1 MSLFS
6 RASMTPAPVRRRGR
20 VVVPATVL
28 ALLGIV
34 AAPVASPAAAAPAPP
49 ADGSAMRTGVLAIA
63 GAISAVGQT
72 PELATPL
79 PFATT
84 SVADLL
90 ALDANLATGVERA
103 LENGGTDLAAALD
116 SIDGVDV
123 LPGSTP
129 RSLAFTYDR
138 VVTTDL
144 DLVHDDG
151 DLRLGGK
158 GTGGEIEVALT
169 TDDQHPFEV
178 SIDPA
183 QEDPLLR
190 TALVSQ
196 PVMDLAVTVDTEGIS
211 GLDARQGFTR
221 LDVTDGHYRIQ
232 REQRITMRDP
242 DGRSLL
248 TIEDLRYSTLPDLF
262 RIVTGTDE
270 LDIRFDLA
278 LPDSLDGGTDDD
290 RAGTLRLEGVPSGVV
305 WPTADTAVRDYG
317 NALAQ
322 ATGLSMADG
331 LTSLAQ
337 YTGTVLSLQ
346 DAADVD
352 FPNLQGG
359 TADLFAPGDDL
370 LDMVATSAAAQVV
383 CGVAPQSPP
392 TGAAAPG
399 DTTYCQATTA
409 DGLGTPSAI
418 TWTLHDGGTITSRPD
433 AALGESPSD
442 FVVIEDGDGEPDLEV
457 SFTADEQQL
466 TGRTVPQTVQD
477 VVGRIGEIEGSSA
490 TALLTEGRLDVE
502 VSIVRAENTVPL
514 ELGNPST
521 LGSLV
526 GLTGLRSADPENP
539 ATAPATATGAS
550 FDVGFGIQTGLLEEG
565 ESRET
570 VLLPHDRSLLVID
583 DLSASA
589 PSTVTDLPARIG
601 FLGVTTDLDELS
613 LGTAGDADAVRL
625 DRVVQDGQDV
635 TDPLPLTSL
644 VSEDGT
650 VDSDQLDLSSAV
662 TGSIAFAATERAL
675 PGGAHAVG
683 TAAEPATGTAKV
695 SWSARSVPSVTVDA
709 GYERLRVFDPVPAA
723 FLRGSARVT
732 SSGDVQT
739 VTLDVTSLPQG
750 QTLYDA
756 LRVGAGTDPVG
767 VARRLVGDGVA
778 CQSVTILDADTLTCG
793 ELAPNGE
800 AIWADGATVDAIVLG
815 NPYVMR
821 DAVIEGLASTLARFD
836 QLAGDNLTGAD
847 DLPADQYASTLPLVD
862 LKPAQLAVERETLRT
877 GIGGLS
883 QAAAADEGGTGG
895 KDLPSV
901 SSVQELTDA
910 VDTLFGAETGH
921 RPTIGFDLGSQSLD
935 VELSVQAPDLT
946 RLRAALRFD
955 DAGSPTQ
962 PGRGQVMSG
971 RVEDE
976 QQTVPVDVT
985 SSTTLALAVD
995 RATARTTVTAPT
1007 GTTSSA
1013 LVERSGTQVGGHP
1026 LQAGVSALEALTKD
1040 TSVTPAVTST
1050 LDLGVDVSTSYV
1062 ADGDGEGSL
1071 RTTRTN
1077 ARPAGRAAEARIVVA
1092 PGDVIA
1098 YEADATDTSGGEGTA
1113 QPAPDPMQVGFLAE
1127 GLDGLAAAIGLAQD
1141 GAAPRN
1147 LDPQTRIPVSAPLIG
1162 TDLDAGAG
1170 VPDTLTSL
1178 TSALRTELA
1187 DPSVADAADADALA
1201 GALDDAVSA
1210 AVGATDGISPVAPGA
1225 VDVEVTCGGLAD
1237 ACSPCPTVDPQD
1249 PDPAACTTD
1258 SSTGWKS
1265 VEVSFVLDGVEAE
1278 GEVEFQ
1284 TGLAGLEVR
1293 SDKMVETTTTWQL
1306 PVTLRLVRGVGPQV
1320 VVGADEALETQVT
1333 ARLPEDGIDAIV
1345 GYLPAHLD
1353 APTAAERTVRTVIR
1367 VAPAPGTY
1375 DLFDLY
1381 DGELQA
1387 RPSFT
1392 DPGAHAEEGL
1402 TLGFATLDKPGL
1414 LGLEGTI
1421 ALPWTAADGFGEVTY
1436 DDVTLD
1442 VGDVIAGLATPFAAL
1457 DPYLAPVRDVV
1468 EVMRSPIPVIS
1479 DLSELAGGGEV
1490 SLLSLLETASKA
1502 TRKPQLELA
1511 HRVIGLTGGVT
1522 DMVRAAKALSKGK
1535 VPLEELEDVGALLT
1549 VEPGDVSLLES
1560 CTQSVKPA
1568 GAAKAGAPQP
1578 CEDGEEDAGDGGV
1591 AGQSSAE
1598 NRTGKRNAKKT
1609 VDERTGEVTAQLPGF
1624 SLPFLADTDQVL
1636 DLLTGEGEASYF
1648 RLDLGTL
1655 AASVSYSRKFGPI
1668 MAGPVPIV
1676 PFVGGSISI
1685 EGRLAMGFDSLPQT
1699 LAAESVAPGDVDALV
1714 AAYDAFDG
1722 GDVIREGFYLDD
1734 LDSDGED
1741 VPEVKLVTTIEA
1753 GAGVSIGIVTAGL
1766 KGGVTLTINLDLN
1779 DPNDDGRIRTA
1790 EIREIFSGDASCI
1803 FDASGEIEAFISV
1816 FVEIE
1821 LLFTSIDFE
1830 FDLLRLGPYELFRY
1844 GCPDF
1849 VPTLVTASNDGAE
1862 LRLTSGS
1869 RSGDR
1874 QPGGTDVVD
1883 EYEVRQYDRD
1893 GVTTYEVAGFGRVQN
1908 VTVSRSG
1915 GTWTTRIYQSGV
1927 NLPGQDVLRTVTSS
1941 SRPTFVAD
1949 GGSGDDTL
1957 SFLAGEDF
1965 ADDGAGG
1972 VKLRRT
1978 PFDTR
1983 ITSLT
1988 GGTGSDVLE
1997 TGDADDAGVD
2007 GGPGNDSIS
2016 LGLGDDRAAG
2026 GTGDDVIDGG
2036 SGRDDLA
2043 GGAGNDRISGGAGG
2057 DRIVGHE
2064 GNDNL
2069 VGGPGR
2075 DVRALLVRPRG
2086 SAAGIV
2092 ADQVRLGF
2100 DSGDVIVG
2108 GAGADAVDGGDGS
2121 DLVVGGDERS
2131 LTEPA
2136 VGAVFRAGSRT
2147 VSVLRQGA
2155 TDADPNEITTETV
2168 AVDTAV
2174 VPGPQALDALC
2185 GSGTPENGAGNADY
2199 VTGGPDGD
2207 VVVGGNGP
2215 DSLDGGAGP
2224 DEICG
2229 RAGNDS
2235 ISGDGAGA
2243 SNGTDPTV
2251 DSDVV
2256 RGGTGDDRIDA
2267 GLGDDVAFGDDVDL
2281 YRAGGD
2287 RRLDG
2292 SLRGTG
2298 RGSGDDYLSGGD
2310 GTDVLAGGN
2319 GADLIVGGAGDD
2331 ATYGEGRDTA
2341 AVGGAA
2347 PPVSQRL
2354 LDCYTAT
2361 RVVAGRVDL
2370 NGDLLAGPA
2379 DVANGIAADTG
2390 QLAGMDVVNGVIRDP
2405 ATGVALDGLL
2415 GGDLVVVGG
2424 LVDLDRDGAVGNDRD
2439 DTGSIPFASML
2450 DTGANE
2456 DGDCVLSGDGDDELR
2471 GGVGSDYLGA
2481 GDGVD
2486 LADGG
2491 DGNDLVLGDTGTDV
2505 LLGGPHHDV
2514 LVGGT
2519 GDDHLMGGDGDDRL
2533 RGNEG
2538 ADDLVGGSDAPG
2550 ARDGQ
2555 DVLLGGRD
2563 EDVLVAEN
2571 GVLVSDGIVAT
2582 TGATSWGAVDLVPA
2596 AVRGDDPSL
2605 VFPASALTCSD
2616 AAATR
2621 YLTVVADDGV
2631 AGVPVASPGTPL
2643 AYDELYGGLGCDVVL
2658 GSPGDD
2664 LVRGG
2669 QDSDLVE
2676 GGPGADIGYGDDGDD
2691 VVIGGSTLDQAAQRT
2706 RFTVDR
2712 TGAQVPDAGDRLFG
2726 DGGPDAIDGADLVA
2740 GDNALPIRVPGL
2752 AAAGVRTAY
2761 TLRLDNVAT
2770 VASGPAPRGAG
2781 DVISGGGRRDLVFG
2795 QAGADTVDGDAG
2807 DDYVEGS
2814 DGADDL
2820 RGGADDDDLVGGSST
2835 ADGLPLGADGRRLER
2850 AAGVVPPG
2858 ASRLLDGSDR
2868 ISGGGDDD
2876 VVLGD
2881 NGLLTRPADVPA
2893 TRTDGTTLRTVRL
2906 DDVVT
2911 AANPTAVPASVGAAD
2926 TLLGDSGRD
2935 LMFGQAGGDALAGG
2949 TGDDYLEGDVGD
2961 DSLLGGDDEDDLVGG
2976 GSSQGTVIGVS
2987 QGVVVDRLLTVPT
3000 STTDPSAAGLVDG
3013 NDRLDGGTDRDVLLG
3028 DNGRIT
3034 RFGPNRTLVGGASG
3048 PQTERRVAMADE
3060 RPGIWAG
3067 SDQLLGGT
3075 GDDDLYGQFDATLT
3089 TRPQLTYGGERIRGD
3104 ILDGGAGSDAL
3115 VGDQGVNV
3123 PTPAAALGE
3132 VDRTVAESTGFLRE
3146 LIRPRGTL
3154 VAVVTQTQS
3163 TAGGDDLLLGGTGA
3177 DSVHAGQGRDL
3188 VNAGADDD
3196 VVFGGDGSD
3205 MLWGGVG
3212 HDRVFGGAGDDA
3224 LDVKRRGTDLR
3235 LWRLVAPAED
3245 MDGMRKTLNGRDVLY
3260 GGAGADAMQADQ
3272 GDAGTTRVL
3281 PGDRLIDWLA
3291 TTNYPKVCVQGSG
3304 TGKVRAASS
3313 TSMVTTLRTLAA
3325 ATGSV
3330 GPAELAI
3337 PVDDE
3342 RRRSYPGAKNLV
3354 CEVR

>member
-1 MSLFS
+1 MSFFS
-6 RASMTPAPVRRRGR
+6 RGTTTPARVRRRGR
-20 VVVPATVL
+20 LVVPATAL

-34 AAPVASPAAAAPAPP
+34 ATPVVSPAAAAPAPQ

-63 GAISAVGQT
+63 GAIAAVGQT
-72 PELATPL
+72 PELSTPL

-90 ALDANLATGVERA
+90 ELDVNLATGVEHA

-116 SIDGVDV
+116 TIDGVDV
-123 LPGSTP
+123 LPGSTQ

-144 DLVHDDG
+144 DLAHDDG

-158 GTGGEIEVALT
+158 RAGGQVKVSLT
-169 TDDQHPFEV
+169 TDDAHPFEV
-178 SIDPA
+178 SIDPT

-196 PVMDLAVTVDTEGIS
+196 PVMDLKVTVYTDDIH

-221 LDVTDGHYRIQ
+221 LDVTDGHYQIQ

-262 RIVTGTDE
+262 RIVTGTND

-278 LPDSLDGGTDDD
+278 LPDSLAGGTGDE
-290 RAGTLRLEGVPSGVV
+290 RTGTLRLQGVPEGVV
-305 WPTADTAVRDYG
+305 WPQADTATREYG
-317 NALAQ
+317 SALAQ
-322 ATGLSMADG
+322 ATGLSMVDG

-346 DAADVD
+346 DAANVD

-359 TADLFAPGDDL
+359 TTDLFAPGDDL

-392 TGAAAPG
+392 SGAAAPG
-399 DTTYCQATTA
+399 DTTYCRATTA
-409 DGLGTPSAI
+409 EGLGDPTGI
-418 TWTLHDGGTITSRPD
+418 TWTLHDGGSIVSSPD
-433 AALGESPSD
+433 AALGETPSD
-442 FVVIEDGDGEPDLEV
+442 FVKIENGDGEPDLEV
-457 SFTADEQQL
+457 TFTADGQSL
-466 TGRTVPQTVQD
+466 AGRTVPQTVQD
-477 VVGRIGEIEGSSA
+477 VVSRIDEIEGSSA
-490 TALLTEGRLDVE
+490 GARLTAGRLDVD
-502 VSIVRAENTVPL
+502 VDIKRATNTESL
-514 ELGNPST
+514 ELGNPGT
-521 LGSLV
+521 LGTLV
-526 GLTGLRSADPENP
+526 GLTGLRSEDPENP

-550 FDVGFGIQTGLLEEG
+550 FDVGFGIQTGELADG

-570 VLLPHDRSLLVID
+570 VLLPHDGSLLVVEG
-583 DLSASA
+583 LSASA
-589 PSTVTDLPARIG
+589 PTTVTGLPARIG
-601 FLGVTTDLDELS
+601 FLGVTTDLEELS
-613 LGTAGDADAVRL
+613 LGTAGGANAVGL
-625 DRVVQDGQDV
+625 ERVVHDGQAV
-635 TDPLPLTSL
+635 TDPLPLADL
-644 VSEDGT
+644 VSEDGA
-650 VDSDQLDLSSAV
+650 VDTDQLDLHSAV

-675 PGGAHAVG
+675 PGGAYAVG
-683 TAAEPATGTAKV
+683 SAATPASGTAKV
-695 SWSARSVPSVTVDA
+695 SWSARSVPSVAMDP

-723 FLRGSARVT
+723 FLRGTARVT
-732 SSGDVQT
+732 TTDDVAT
-739 VTLDVTSLPQG
+739 VTLDITSLPQG

-756 LRVGAGTDPVG
+756 LKVGADTDPVG

-800 AIWADGATVDAIVLG
+800 AVWEDGATVDTIVLG

-821 DAVIEGLASTLARFD
+821 DAVIGGLSSTLARFD
-836 QLAGDNLTGAD
+836 QLAEDNLTGGD
-847 DLPADQYASTLPLVD
+847 DLPADQYASTLPLID
-862 LKPAQLAVERETLRT
+862 LKPAQLAVERDTLRT
-877 GIGGLS
+877 GIAGLN

-895 KDLPSV
+895 NLPSV
-901 SSVQELTDA
+901 SSVQEMTDA
-910 VDTLFGAETGH
+910 VDTLFGADTGH
-921 RPTIGFDLGSQSLD
+921 RPTIGFDLGAQALA
-935 VELSVQAPDLT
+935 VELNVQAPELT
-946 RLRAALRFD
+946 RLKAALRFD
-955 DAGSPTQ
+955 DAGSQDQ

-985 SSTTLALAVD
+985 STTTLALDVD

-1007 GTTSSA
+1007 GTSSSA
-1013 LVERSGTQVGGHP
+1013 LVERSGTQLAGHP
-1026 LQAGVSALEALTKD
+1026 LQAGVGALEPVAKD
-1040 TSVTPAVTST
+1040 TSVTPNVTST
-1050 LDLGVDVSTSYV
+1050 VDLGVDVSTSYV
-1062 ADGDGEGSL
+1062 ADGADGVL

-1077 ARPAGRAAEARIVVA
+1077 ARTSGRAAAAKLVIA

-1098 YEADATDTSGGEGTA
+1098 FEADATDTSGGGGTA

-1127 GLDGLAAAIGLAQD
+1127 ALDGLAAAIDLAQD

-1170 VPDTLTSL
+1170 VPDKLTSL
-1178 TSALRTELA
+1178 TSAMRTELA
-1187 DPSVADAADADALA
+1187 DPTVAEAADADELA
-1201 GALDDAVSA
+1201 DALDDAVSA
-1210 AVGATDGISPVAPGA
+1210 AVGTIDGISPVAPGGVT
-1225 VDVEVTCGGLAD
+1225 VDITCGGLAG
-1237 ACSPCPTVDPQD
+1237 ACTPCPAVDPQD
-1249 PDPAACTTD
+1249 PAPAACTTD

-1265 VEVSFVLDGVEAE
+1265 VEVSFLLTGVEAE
-1278 GEVEFQ
+1278 GEVPFE

-1293 SDKMVETTTTWQL
+1293 SDKMVETTTTWEL

-1320 VVGADEALETQVT
+1320 VVGSGEALETHVT
-1333 ARLPEDGIDAIV
+1333 ARLPENGIDAIV
-1345 GYLPAHLD
+1345 GYLPAHLKAAD
-1353 APTAAERTVRTVIR
+1353 AADRTVKTVIR
-1367 VAPAPGTY
+1367 IAPAPGTY

-1381 DGELQA
+1381 DGELDA

-1392 DPGAHAEEGL
+1392 DPASHTEEGL
-1402 TLGFATLDKPGL
+1402 SLDFATLDKPGL

-1421 ALPWTAADGFGEVTY
+1421 GLPWTTTGGFGEVTY
-1436 DDVTLD
+1436 DDITLD

-1490 SLLSLLETASKA
+1490 SLLTLLETAAKA

-1522 DMVRAAKALSKGK
+1522 DMIRAAKALSKGK
-1535 VPLEELEDVGALLT
+1535 VPLEELNAVGALLT
-1549 VEPGDVSLLES
+1549 IKPSKVAMTS
-1560 CTQSVKPA
+1560 CTKTVKPA
-1568 GAAKAGAPQP
+1568 GGTTGAPQP
-1578 CEDGEEDAGDGGV
+1578 CKDPAGGGDGV
-1591 AGQSSAE
+1591 AGQSTAE
-1598 NRTGKRNAKKT
+1598 NRTGDRNAKKT
-1609 VDERTGEVTAQLPGF
+1609 IDERTGKVTATLPGF
-1624 SLPFLADTDQVL
+1624 SLPFLTDTDQVL

-1648 RLDLGTL
+1648 RLDLGKL
-1655 AASVSYSRKFGPI
+1655 SASVSYSKKFGPI

-1714 AAYDAFDG
+1714 AAYDKFDG

-1734 LDSDGED
+1734 LDEKGTD

-1790 EIREIFSGDASCI
+1790 EIREIFSGNASCI
-1803 FDASGEIEAFISV
+1803 FDASGHIEAFISI

-1830 FDLLRLGPYELFRY
+1830 FDLLRLGPYQLFKY

-1849 VPTLVTASNDGAE
+1849 VPTLVTASNDGTE

-1874 QPGGTDVVD
+1874 QPGGADVVD

-1893 GVTTYEVAGFGRVQN
+1893 GATTYEISGFGRVQN
-1908 VTVSRSG
+1908 VIVSRSG
-1915 GTWTTRIYQSGV
+1915 GTWTTKIYQSGV

-1941 SRPTFVAD
+1941 TRPTFVAD
-1949 GGSGDDTL
+1949 GGAGDDTL

-1965 ADDGAGG
+1965 ADDGNGG
-1972 VKLRRT
+1972 VALRRT
-1978 PFDTR
+1978 AFDTR
-1983 ITSLT
+1983 VTALT
-1988 GGTGSDVLE
+1988 GGSGNDVLE
-1997 TGDADDAGVD
+1997 TGEADDTGVD

-2016 LGLGDDRAAG
+2016 LGLGDDRATG
-2026 GTGDDVIDGG
+2026 GTGNDVLDGG
-2036 SGRDDLA
+2036 SGRDDL
-2043 GGAGNDRISGGAGG
+2043 GGGTGDDRISGGAGA
-2057 DRIVGHE
+2057 DRIVGGD

-2086 SAAGIV
+2086 SAAGVV

-2100 DSGDVIVG
+2100 DSGDLLVG

-2121 DLVVGGDERS
+2121 DLVVGGDAPS
-2131 LTEPA
+2131 LTDPA
-2136 VGAVFRAGSRT
+2136 IGSVFRTGSRT
-2147 VSVLRQGA
+2147 VSVLKQGA
-2155 TDADPNEITTETV
+2155 TDADPNEFTTETV
-2168 AVDTAV
+2168 PVDTAA
-2174 VPGPQALDALC
+2174 VPGPQELDSLC
-2185 GSGTPENGAGNADY
+2185 ASGTPVTGAGNADY
-2199 VTGGPDGD
+2199 VTGGPDAD

-2215 DSLDGGAGP
+2215 DSLDGGAGA

-2243 SNGTDPTV
+2243 SDGTDPAV

-2256 RGGTGDDRIDA
+2256 RGGTGDDRVDA
-2267 GLGDDVAFGDDVDL
+2267 GKGDDVVFGDDADL
-2281 YRAGGD
+2281 YRAGGG
-2287 RRLDG
+2287 RWLDG

-2298 RGSGDDYLSGGD
+2298 RGTGDDYLSGGD

-2319 GADLIVGGAGDD
+2319 GADLIVGGTGDD

-2341 AVGGAA
+2341 AVGGTA
-2347 PPVSQRL
+2347 PSVSERL
-2354 LDCYTAT
+2354 LDCYAST
-2361 RVVAGRVDL
+2361 RVVRGRVDL

-2424 LVDLDRDGAVGNDRD
+2424 LVDLDRDGVVGNDRD

-2456 DGDCVLSGDGDDELR
+2456 DGDCVLAGDGDDEMR
-2471 GGVGSDYLGA
+2471 GGSGSDYLGA

-2486 LADGG
+2486 IADGG

-2519 GDDHLMGGDGDDRL
+2519 GDDHLVGGNGDDRL

-2538 ADDLVGGSDAPG
+2538 ADDMIGGSETPG
-2550 ARDGQ
+2550 ASDGQ

-2563 EDVLVAEN
+2563 EDALVAEN
-2571 GVLVSDGIVAT
+2571 GVLLSEGIVGTA
-2582 TGATSWGAVDLVPA
+2582 GATSWGDRDLVPA
-2596 AVRGDDPSL
+2596 SVRGDDPTL
-2605 VFPASALTCSD
+2605 VFDSSALVCHDGVPT
-2616 AAATR
+2616 TR
-2621 YLTVVADDGV
+2621 YLTVLAADGV

-2643 AYDELYGGLGCDVVL
+2643 AYDELYGGMGCDVVL

-2676 GGPGADIGYGDDGDD
+2676 GGPGADLGYGDDGDD
-2691 VVIGGSTLDQAAQRT
+2691 VVIGGSTVDPTAQRT

-2712 TGAQVPDAGDRLFG
+2712 TGAHVPDGGDRLFG

-2752 AAAGVRTAY
+2752 ASAGVRTAY

-2770 VASGPAPRGAG
+2770 VASGPATRGAG
-2781 DVISGGGRRDLVFG
+2781 DIVSGGGKRDLVFG
-2795 QAGADTVDGDAG
+2795 QAGADTIDGDAG
-2807 DDYVEGS
+2807 DDYVEGN

-2820 RGGADDDDLVGGSST
+2820 RGGTDDDDLVGGSST
-2835 ADGLPLGADGRRLER
+2835 ADGLPLGATGLRLER
-2850 AAGVVPPG
+2850 SATAIPAGAP
-2858 ASRLLDGSDR
+2858 RLLDGADR

-2876 VVLGD
+2876 VVVGD
-2881 NGLLTRPADVPA
+2881 NGLLTRPYDAPA
-2893 TRTDGTTLRTVRL
+2893 TRTDGTTLRTIRL

-2911 AANPTAVPASVGAAD
+2911 AASPTAVPASVGAAD
-2926 TLLGDSGRD
+2926 TLLGDAGRD
-2935 LMFGQAGGDALAGG
+2935 LVFGQAGNDALSGG
-2949 TGDDYLEGDVGD
+2949 TGDDYLEGNVGD
-2961 DSLLGGDDEDDLVGG
+2961 DSLLGGDDQDDLVGG
-2976 GSSQGTVIGVS
+2976 GSSQGTVIGATN
-2987 QGVVVDRLLTVPT
+2987 GVVTDRLLTLPT
-3000 STTDPSAAGLVDG
+3000 TTTDPSAGGLVDG
-3013 NDRLDGGTDRDVLLG
+3013 NDRLDGGTARDVLLG

-3034 RFGPNRTLVGGASG
+3034 RHGPNRTLLGGASG
-3048 PQTERRVAMADE
+3048 AQVERRVAMADE

-3067 SDQLLGGT
+3067 SDQLFGGT

-3089 TRPQLTYGGERIRGD
+3089 TRPQLSYGGQRVPGD
-3104 ILDGGAGSDAL
+3104 ILDGGAGDDAL

-3132 VDRTVAESTGFLRE
+3132 IDRTVVESTGFLRE

-3154 VAVVTQTQS
+3154 VAVLTQTQS
-3163 TAGGDDLLLGGTGA
+3163 TTGGDDLLLGGTGA

-3196 VVFGGDGSD
+3196 VAFGGDGSD
-3205 MLWGGVG
+3205 ALWGGAG
-3212 HDRVFGGAGDDA
+3212 HDRVFGGTGDDV
-3224 LDVKRRGTDLR
+3224 LDAKRRGTDSK
-3235 LWRLVAPAED
+3235 LWRLVAPTED
-3245 MDGMRKTLNGRDVLY
+3245 MDGVRKTLNGRDVLY

-3272 GDAGTTRVL
+3272 GDSGTTRVL

-3291 TTNYPKVCVQGSG
+3291 QSNYQKVCVQGSG
-3304 TGKVRAASS
+3304 AGKIRSAYSS
-3313 TSMVTTLRTLAA
+3313 SMVTSLRTLATA
-3325 ATGSV
+3325 IGSV

-3342 RRRSYPGAKNLV
+3342 RRRPYPGAKNLV